1 MGYQFETEKVVDFI
15 LKNSVKKV
23 LIQLPEGLKPYGVG
37 LAKEIE
43 EKAGV
48 TAYVSA
54 DPCYGACD
62 LPIQEAEILN
72 VDLIIHYG
80 HSEILKE
87 AQKRIKILYVE
98 AKSNLDIGK
107 VVEKSLPFLKEYRN
121 IGLVA
126 TVQHVHK
133 LEEAKK
139 ILEKNGKKVFIGSAS
154 GLVKYDGQVLGC
166 DCSTAEKIKDKVEVF
181 LYIGGGIF
189 HPLGVFYTTK
199 KPVIMVDPYTEKI
212 LNVKEIGEK
221 FLKRRN
227 TIIAKFSQAKNVGV
241 LVGLKFGQSNPQ
253 LAEKICR
260 KLREKGRNPVLICL
274 REIIPENLD
283 NFPQVEAF
291 VNTACPRVG
300 FDDDFKFRKPII
312 SVKEFFEVFKNDP

>member
-1 MGYQFETEKVVDFI
+1 MIRKKELEII
-15 LKNSVKKV
+15 LTKLQPNPNPKILLEQYSTP
-23 LIQLPEGLKPYGVG
+23 PEIAANLLYM
-37 LAKEIE
+37 A
-43 EKAGV
+43 
-48 TAYVSA
+48 AYVSA

-199 KPVIMVDPYTEKI
+199 KPVIIVDPYTEKI

-227 TIIAKFSQAKNVGV
+227 TIITKFSQAKNVGV

-253 LAEKICR
+253 LAEKICK
-260 KLREKGRNPVLICL
+260 KLRREGRNPVLICL